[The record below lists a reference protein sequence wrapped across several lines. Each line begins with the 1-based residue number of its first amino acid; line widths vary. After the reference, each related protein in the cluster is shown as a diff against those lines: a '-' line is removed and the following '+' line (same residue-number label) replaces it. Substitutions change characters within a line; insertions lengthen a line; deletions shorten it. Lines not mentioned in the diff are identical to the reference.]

1 MENHTF
7 SKTQISE
14 SYRQFKIHIKSVM
27 NSDTDTYDT
36 FFKGFMNF
44 CETDEVMR
52 SITLKI
58 KEIDV
63 PFDDWWCEK
72 RKWPNGRRKFDI
84 PTDPLKRVAF
94 LYQLCLKIFQNE
106 PGFDYLS
113 VGLEYF
119 GSIHVNDNID
129 SFNQHVIRQLVEYFE
144 HNFTI
149 MKTTSIDDMPQ
160 KQELPPQIIHY
171 HGPVI
176 QQGAKSIAISESSF
190 EGVNTV
196 GQKAKVQNPV
206 NVKTT
211 AHKIEKR
218 DFGPLGDISPYL
230 MSRYGKTK
238 ITIGG
243 LISAF
248 FGFLP
253 FISGL
258 KSLIPSTSGNF
269 HVIIIDIFP
278 TFSQSIGFVLCVLGF
293 ILIICGLLLLQVPS
307 YYAFM
312 ICDECKREYAYDEI
326 GTSTF
331 EEIETKRGYNEVTTR
346 HYKCRFCGYTKEDVS
361 VKKFDKKGNR
371 IN

>member
-1 MENHTF
+1 MANHNF
-7 SKTQISE
+7 SKIKITE
-14 SYRQFKIHIKSVM
+14 SYHQFKNHIKSVM
-27 NSDTDTYDT
+27 NSDAYTYDT

-44 CETDEVMR
+44 CEIDEVML
-52 SITLKI
+52 SITSQI

-63 PFDDWWCEK
+63 PFDEWWSEK
-72 RKWPNGRRKFDI
+72 RKWPNGRRKFEI
-84 PTDPLKRVAF
+84 PTDPLKRIAF

-119 GSIHVNDNID
+119 GSTHVNDNIE
-129 SFNQHVIRQLVEYFE
+129 SFNQHVIQQLVDYFE
-144 HNFTI
+144 YNFTT
-149 MKTTSIDDMPQ
+149 MKTTTIDDTLQ
-160 KQELPPQIIHY
+160 KQGSPSQIIHY

-196 GQKAKVQNPV
+196 GQKSNVQNPM

-211 AHKIEKR
+211 SHKIKKH

-230 MSRYGKTK
+230 MSKYGKTR

-248 FGFLP
+248 FGILP

-258 KSLIPSTSGNF
+258 KSLMPSASSNF

-278 TFSQSIGFVLCVLGF
+278 TFSQSIGFVLCVIGM

-307 YYAFM
+307 YYDFM

-326 GTSTF
+326 GTPSF
-331 EEIETKRGYNEVTTR
+331 EEIETRPGYDEVTTR
-346 HYKCRFCGYTKEDVS
+346 YFKCRFCGYTKEDVS
-361 VKKFDKKGNR
+361 VKKFDKNGNR